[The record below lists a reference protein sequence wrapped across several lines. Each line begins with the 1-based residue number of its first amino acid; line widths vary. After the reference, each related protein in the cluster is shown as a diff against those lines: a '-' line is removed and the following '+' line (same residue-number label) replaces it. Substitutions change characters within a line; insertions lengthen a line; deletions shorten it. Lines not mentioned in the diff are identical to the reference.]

1 MKNMK
6 KKYEEHDSYYKPKG
20 VSNFWNNNYIEYE
33 NNADRNENLSLEEYF
48 NKIKPYLRDIII
60 DFKNLV
66 HGKFS

>member
-1 MKNMK
+1 MK
-6 KKYEEHDSYYKPKG
+6 KKYEEHDSYYKPKR

-33 NNADRNENLSLEEYF
+33 NNGDRNENLSLEEYF
-48 NKIKPYLRDIII
+48 NKIKPYLMRDIII